1 MTARGARSKPPNDP
15 LLGGDPAALPS
26 PEASMPDLL
35 TITAA
40 RRTFTTPEGKS
51 FAALDGIDLV
61 VGEGEFVTLLGPSGC
76 GKTTLLRAIAG
87 FEDLDGGRLLL
98 DGNDLAQLPPHRRP
112 VNTVFQS
119 YALFP
124 HMTVARNVGY
134 ALEVRGVSSTE
145 RQSRVADALAK
156 VGLMGMDNR
165 KPAQLSGGQRQR
177 VALARA
183 IVAEPRLL
191 LLDEPLSALDRN
203 LRQAMQLELKDLQSR
218 LGIAF
223 VFVTHDQEE
232 ALTMSDRIVVMRK
245 GRIEQTG
252 SPREVF
258 RRPASRFVAEFIG
271 ETNLFPGQVANG
283 TLVTDT
289 GLRLSVPKGVA
300 DGPATAVLRP
310 TDFAL
315 GQSGLTGR
323 VTRAVYLG
331 ADLHLHV
338 APDAGGPEIGVLARD
353 AANAPR
359 NGDQVTLGYDPA
371 AVHVMQGVA

>member
-1 MTARGARSKPPNDP
+1 
-15 LLGGDPAALPS
+15 
-26 PEASMPDLL
+26 MPDLL
-35 TITAA
+35 TIAAA
-40 RRTFTTPEGKS
+40 RRAFTTPEGKT
-51 FAALDGIDLV
+51 FQALDGIDLT
-61 VGEGEFVTLLGPSGC
+61 VGDGEFVTLLGPSGC

-87 FEDLDGGRLLL
+87 FEQIDSGSITLDGRDLTRL
-98 DGNDLAQLPPHRRP
+98 APHQRP

-134 ALEVRGVSSTE
+134 ALEVRGMARSDRE
-145 RQSRVADALAK
+145 RWVADALDK
-156 VGLMGMDNR
+156 VGLGDLGTR
-165 KPAQLSGGQRQR
+165 KPSQLSGGQRQR

-203 LRQAMQLELKDLQSR
+203 LRQAMQIELKDLQHR

-232 ALTMSDRIVVMRK
+232 ALTMSDRIVVMRS
-245 GRIEQTG
+245 GRIEQAG
-252 SPREVF
+252 APRDIF
-258 RRPASRFVAEFIG
+258 RRPATRFVAEFIG
-271 ETNLFPGQVANG
+271 ETNLFAGRVQNG
-283 TLVTDT
+283 TLVTDAGQRIDLPAGT
-289 GLRLSVPKGVA
+289 PEGL
-300 DGPATAVLRP
+300 ATAVLRP

-315 GQSGLTGR
+315 GTSGIPGR

-338 APDAGGPEIGVLARD
+338 APDSGGPDIGVVARD

-359 NGDQVTLGYDPA
+359 NGDRVTLAYDPA
-371 AVHVMQGVA
+371 SVHVMAGVA

>member
-1 MTARGARSKPPNDP
+1 
-15 LLGGDPAALPS
+15 
-26 PEASMPDLL
+26 MPDLL
-35 TITAA
+35 TIAAA
-40 RRTFTTPEGKS
+40 RRTFTTPEGKT
-51 FAALDGIDLV
+51 FQALDGIDLS
-61 VGEGEFVTLLGPSGC
+61 VGDGEFVTLLGPSGC

-87 FEDLDGGRLLL
+87 FEEIDSGAITLDGA
-98 DGNDLAQLPPHRRP
+98 DLTGLPAHKRP

-124 HMTVARNVGY
+124 HMTVERNVGY
-134 ALEVRGVSSTE
+134 ALEVRGLGT
-145 RQSRVADALAK
+145 RARAAKVADALDK
-156 VGLMGMDNR
+156 VGLGGMGSR
-165 KPAQLSGGQRQR
+165 KPSQLSGGQRQR

-203 LRQAMQLELKDLQSR
+203 LRQAMQLELKDLQHR
-218 LGIAF
+218 LGISF

-232 ALTMSDRIVVMRK
+232 ALTMSDRIVVMRA

-252 SPREVF
+252 TPRDIF

-271 ETNLFPGQVANG
+271 ETNLFPGRVEAR
-283 TLVTDT
+283 TLTTDQ
-289 GLRLSVPKGVA
+289 GLTLSLPPGIS

-315 GQSGLTGR
+315 GAHGIPGR

-338 APDAGGPEIGVLARD
+338 APDGGGPEIGVLARD
-353 AANAPR
+353 AANAPKH
-359 NGDQVTLGYDPA
+359 GDRVTLAYDPA
-371 AVHVMQGVA
+371 AVHVMAGVA

>member
-1 MTARGARSKPPNDP
+1 
-15 LLGGDPAALPS
+15 
-26 PEASMPDLL
+26 MPDLL
-35 TITAA
+35 TIAAA
-40 RRTFTTPEGKS
+40 RRAFTTPEGKT
-51 FAALDGIDLV
+51 FPALDGIDLT
-61 VGEGEFVTLLGPSGC
+61 VGDGEFVTLLGPSGC

-87 FEDLDGGRLLL
+87 FEQIDSGAIMLDGT
-98 DGNDLAQLPPHRRP
+98 DLTRLPPHRRP

-134 ALEVRGVSSTE
+134 ALEVQGAHKAVREG
-145 RQSRVADALAK
+145 QIADALDK
-156 VGLMGMDNR
+156 VGLGGLGSR
-165 KPAQLSGGQRQR
+165 KPSQLSGGQRQR

-183 IVAEPRLL
+183 IIAQPRLL

-203 LRQAMQLELKDLQSR
+203 LRQAMQLELKDLQHR
-218 LGIAF
+218 LGISF

-232 ALTMSDRIVVMRK
+232 ALTMSDRIVVMRA

-252 SPREVF
+252 TPRDIF

-271 ETNLFPGQVANG
+271 ETNLFPGRVNQG
-283 TLVTDT
+283 TLTT
-289 GLRLSVPKGVA
+289 GQGLRLTLPPGSP

-315 GQSGLTGR
+315 GADGIPGR

-331 ADLHLHV
+331 AELHLHV
-338 APDAGGPEIGVLARD
+338 APEGGGPDIGVLARD

-359 NGDQVTLGYDPA
+359 TGDRVVLSYDPA
-371 AVHVMQGVA
+371 AVHLMAGQP